1 MIDNKMHANHRG
13 GDRQSNIEVLRLLSM
28 LMVLNLIAFGDLSM
42 EMEYFKL

>member
-1 MIDNKMHANHRG
+1 MHANHRG

-28 LMVLNLIAFGDLSM
+28 LMVLNLLIAFGDLSM